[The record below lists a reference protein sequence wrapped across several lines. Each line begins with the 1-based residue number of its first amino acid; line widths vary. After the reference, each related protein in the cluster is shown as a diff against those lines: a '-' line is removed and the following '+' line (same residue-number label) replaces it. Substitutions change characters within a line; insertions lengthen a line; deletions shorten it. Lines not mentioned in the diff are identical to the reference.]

1 MARGSFYTTEKIGP
15 KQSLTPEGFLLCEE
29 VAVARTGQMIYGPDE
44 TPIKAGP
51 DGITKIFREAT
62 DVFAADTIASAQ
74 GKSVANDHPDEDVT
88 PENWK
93 DLTIGIML
101 NVRRGTGA
109 MDDLLLADLLVT
121 TPEGI
126 EAVRGGKMEVSLG
139 YEADYEEVSPGV
151 GKQSNIIINHVAIV
165 EQGRCGPR
173 CAIKDHK
180 SKELTVAT
188 KKHSKILDTLMRAF
202 KAKDA
207 DEVEKLSK
215 EVADDIEGG
224 EGTSE
229 GATHIHVHAG
239 GTSDE
244 GEEGQAGTEGRTT
257 FTDEDLQEHMDKN
270 STEHAEMFSRI
281 EELEKLV
288 AKLSGGTSDEGED
301 DHLDEEAGAN
311 LREEAPEGT
320 GDEAVKA
327 KDSAYLVESF
337 SDTVAMAE
345 ILVPG
350 IRIPTCDRAAKPTQT
365 FKKICGLR
373 KQALDLAYVQPT
385 TRSIIDDLLAGK
397 DLDTKNMTCDA
408 VRVLFRGAAAA
419 KRVANNTQRG
429 NASDK
434 SSVKAGPM
442 TIAEVNRRNAERYKL

>member
-1 MARGSFYTTEKIGP
+1 M
-15 KQSLTPEGFLLCEE
+15 
-29 VAVARTGQMIYGPDE
+29 
-44 TPIKAGP
+44 
-51 DGITKIFREAT
+51 
-62 DVFAADTIASAQ
+62 
-74 GKSVANDHPDEDVT
+74 
-88 PENWK
+88 
-93 DLTIGIML
+93 
-101 NVRRGTGA
+101 
-109 MDDLLLADLLVT
+109 
-121 TPEGI
+121 
-126 EAVRGGKMEVSLG
+126 
-139 YEADYEEVSPGV
+139 
-151 GKQSNIIINHVAIV
+151 
-165 EQGRCGPR
+165 
-173 CAIKDHK
+173 
-180 SKELTVAT
+180 AT